1 MLLKLY
7 RSAVIYLKLNK
18 LGILFKHRVL
28 LRFCMIKMDKIM
40 SFNFLK
46 FVMHFKLIGYDMT
59 TEQGNLRGLDFS
71 KEPRVGVPPDAVFDA
86 DN

>member
-1 MLLKLY
+1 
-7 RSAVIYLKLNK
+7 
-18 LGILFKHRVL
+18 
-28 LRFCMIKMDKIM
+28 MIKMDKIM

-71 KEPRVGVPPDAVFDA
+71 KEPRVGVPPNAVFDA